1 MTSTGDTGEQSC
13 RSVLAFAVHFGHSAR
28 VGSSWRVQ
36 DTNDPIDS
44 ATAVSLLRARL
55 LNEQWETWFE
65 SESGA
70 LLAVV
75 TNGHR
80 VMVMLLREPGD
91 AGEHAI
97 DASAADGTSSGYVL
111 SNGQVD
117 TYADRDTVPFDDAMI
132 RVASVLDGGVR
143 SASEWKVD
151 R

>member
-1 MTSTGDTGEQSC
+1 M
-13 RSVLAFAVHFGHSAR
+13 
-28 VGSSWRVQ
+28 GSSWRVQ

-44 ATAVSLLRARL
+44 AAAVSLLRRRL
-55 LNEQWETWFE
+55 LTAQWETWFE

-70 LLAVV
+70 VLAVV

-80 VMVMLLREPGD
+80 VMVMLLRDTGD

-97 DASAADGTSSGYVL
+97 DASAADDTSTGYVL
-111 SNGQVD
+111 ANGQID
-117 TYADRDTVPFDDAMI
+117 TYADRDTVPFHDAMI
-132 RVASVLDGGVR
+132 RVACVLDDDVR